1 MKICLFDIDGTLI
14 TTGGAG
20 GRAMATAVVDEF
32 GADPPRFD
40 FPFGGRTDRSIVPD
54 VFNAAGVEFTASN
67 WQRFVKR
74 YLLHL
79 DRELSECDGHVYEGV
94 LQVLDLVAAAAGVEV
109 GLLTGNM
116 EAAAWMKMDRFQL
129 RDYFSFGGFGDRQA
143 QRDDVAGEAAATV
156 KERFGDSYDE
166 IIVIGDTPA
175 DVQCGRA
182 IGATVVAVATG
193 SGSFE
198 ELLATSPDHLFHTM
212 SDAHNYFVE
221 LANA

>member
-20 GRAMATAVVDEF
+20 GRAMASAVVEEF
-32 GADPPRFD
+32 GVDHPRFD

-54 VFNAAGVEFTASN
+54 VFNAAGVEFTEAN
-67 WQRFVKR
+67 WQRFVER
-74 YLLHL
+74 YLTHL
-79 DRELSECDGHVYEGV
+79 TRELSKCDGHVYEGV
-94 LQVLDLVAAAAGVEV
+94 IPVLDLVTAAAGVEV

-116 EAAAWMKMDRFQL
+116 ESAAWMKMDRFQL

-143 QRDDVAGEAAATV
+143 QRDDVASEAAATV
-156 KERFGDSYDE
+156 RDRFGNSPDE
-166 IIVIGDTPA
+166 IIVIGDTSA

-193 SGSFE
+193 SASFD
-198 ELLATSPDHLFHTM
+198 ELQATAPEHLFHTM
-212 SDAHNYFVE
+212 SDAHGYFADLV
-221 LANA
+221 NT